1 MRGKRLGPVAL
12 AVCLV
17 FTLCISCARSARAV
31 RDSASSAAPG
41 GAADQPAAHGATAPA
56 VPEWKPATDREAFLY
71 DLSLA
76 ALERTRHTVTY
87 DPAYVTLAYPGGD
100 VPDNTG
106 VCADVVVRAFRALDI
121 DLQVDVHE
129 DMKANFS
136 RYSKRWGLKKPDK
149 NIDHRRVL
157 NLMTLFTRKGAELPI
172 TDNPG
177 DYQPGHIVSWDLNGK
192 GLTHIGIVT
201 HIRSTDGK
209 RFLIVHNIG
218 RGPRLEDVLFDW
230 KIIGHHTYFGNRRFD
245 AAGNSLPR

>member
-1 MRGKRLGPVAL
+1 M
-12 AVCLV
+12 
-17 FTLCISCARSARAV
+17 SCARSARAV
-31 RDSASSAAPG
+31 RNPAAASTPADAA
-41 GAADQPAAHGATAPA
+41 AQPAAHGAPA
-56 VPEWKPATDREAFLY
+56 QAMTEWKPATDRDQFFY

-76 ALERTRHTVTY
+76 ALERTRHAVTY
-87 DPAYVTLAYPGGD
+87 DPAYVTLDYPGGD

-106 VCADVVVRAFRALDI
+106 ACADVVVRAYRALNI

-129 DMKANFS
+129 DMKANFKL
-136 RYSKRWGLKKPDK
+136 YSKRWGLKRPDK

-157 NLMTLFTRKGAELPI
+157 NLMTLFSRKGKKLPI
-172 TDNPG
+172 TDNPA

-209 RFLIVHNIG
+209 RFLLVHNIG

-230 KIIGHHTYFGNRRFD
+230 KIIGHHTYFGARKFD
-245 AAGNSLPR
+245 AEGNSIQ